1 MAKSWPVK
9 VAFMKCA
16 SACSTALPLVIL
28 LAALSRGFAL
38 DLNKAVVVYPPK
50 LSTPERKAITMLV
63 EEVEKRTQ
71 IRWTAQS
78 NWPNS
83 AGAAIALGRLL
94 SDNAWPEPYRKQIR
108 RNPNPKA
115 AEA

>member
-16 SACSTALPLVIL
+16 SACSTALALVIL

-38 DLNKAVVVYPPK
+38 DLNKAVVVYPPN

-63 EEVEKRTQ
+63 EEVEKRMIQ
-71 IRWTAQS
+71 L
-78 NWPNS
+78 
-83 AGAAIALGRLL
+83 ALAKTGGH
-94 SDNAWPEPYRKQIR
+94 QT
-108 RNPNPKA
+108 KA
-115 AEA
+115 AELLAVWRPRLSRRIKALGLGGDEPDAEGA